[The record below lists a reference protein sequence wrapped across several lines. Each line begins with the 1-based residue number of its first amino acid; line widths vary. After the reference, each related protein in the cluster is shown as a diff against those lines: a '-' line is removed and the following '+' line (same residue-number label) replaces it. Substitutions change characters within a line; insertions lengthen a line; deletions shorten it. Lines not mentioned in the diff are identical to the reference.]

1 MDREDAQRYA
11 QDDAGQKTEKIVR
24 DSTKTMKIGT
34 RHQTLPEISACFTV
48 HVGLAAAVAAS
59 TMNSNIFIGSFYG
72 SFYFGSYFSSTISWM
87 DAKRVCLNT
96 IVQKFEIPPMSR
108 LTRGIPIFVLHVLTS
123 RIVTIL

>member
-59 TMNSNIFIGSFYG
+59 TMNSNIFIGSF
-72 SFYFGSYFSSTISWM
+72 
-87 DAKRVCLNT
+87 
-96 IVQKFEIPPMSR
+96 
-108 LTRGIPIFVLHVLTS
+108 
-123 RIVTIL
+123 

>member
-24 DSTKTMKIGT
+24 DTTTMKIGT

-59 TMNSNIFIGSFYG
+59 TMNSNILIFIGSLWIFL
-72 SFYFGSYFSSTISWM
+72 FFGSYI
-87 DAKRVCLNT
+87 
-96 IVQKFEIPPMSR
+96 
-108 LTRGIPIFVLHVLTS
+108 
-123 RIVTIL
+123 

>member
-24 DSTKTMKIGT
+24 DTKTMKIGT

-59 TMNSNIFIGSFYG
+59 TMNSNMNSNIFIGFYG
-72 SFYFGSYFSSTISWM
+72 SFYFGSYLVRPHFM
-87 DAKRVCLNT
+87 D
-96 IVQKFEIPPMSR
+96 
-108 LTRGIPIFVLHVLTS
+108 G
-123 RIVTIL
+123 